1 MKKILVILSL
11 FLCFFGA
18 VSVSAAGVVID
29 SERVS
34 FNEET
39 GIPFVDSGRTLV
51 PLRATMEAFGA
62 EVGFDSETAT
72 ATVSMGQVTLKCTVG
87 EKKIFRNGV
96 KIDNDAASCIV
107 GGRTYL
113 PIRAVLT
120 SFGAKVGWNGEDVTV
135 ETDYGAFLKK
145 TESGGRRDSSIWT
158 KWSDAVSTQ
167 ESGDFS
173 GAAAKYSSLAP
184 NFLAEGDDLSSA
196 MLYLRLGTCYEK
208 IGDFKNASFAFRRE
222 SHYWEKAGRREE
234 TIDSLRRSNLIK
246 SEVKIYART
255 HEEDALKTAP
265 FVKENG
271 GTLLGAYA
279 ELEKGVYD
287 PSKPST
293 FYMDTFP
300 GLVGKDHGAYL
311 LYLPYGTEIGHYK
324 SHLDRAKALGKTVQI
339 ALEPHEGIASVS
351 DGDYLKKLASDM
363 ESSGVNMLLRFAG
376 EMNDTTCK
384 WYTPD
389 CELYKEKFRLVAD
402 TFHTYA
408 PHVPVVWSPNF
419 YPEDTMENYYPGDK
433 YVDYVGLSAYKLHQ
447 TVTDP
452 LGEGVDRSVY
462 SDILDKTVR
471 LYGDRKPI
479 IVSEGAPSYM
489 DYDTMADITP
499 FAVNQL
505 KEFYT
510 YLPIRYPQVKMV
522 FYFDADRERWRFSL
536 SGNSEMLEA
545 YKEVIRQPSYV
556 ASFSH
561 EAFSAYIETADNV
574 ALAPGETE
582 LAALVS
588 YPYPERIGY
597 VVYSINGHD
606 VATAYGIPFG
616 VKVDLSPY
624 SGQKIELTVRAFG
637 NSGLLAA
644 KSESIFVK

>member
-11 FLCFFGA
+11 FLSFFGA

-29 SERVS
+29 SERVI

-72 ATVSMGQVTLKCTVG
+72 VTVSMGQVTLKCTVG

-96 KIDNDAASCIV
+96 KIDNDAAACIV

-135 ETDYGAFLKK
+135 ETDYGAFLQK
-145 TESGGRRDSSIWT
+145 TESGGRRDSSIWA

-173 GAAAKYSSLAP
+173 GAAAKYLSLAP

-208 IGDFKNASFAFRRE
+208 IGDFKNAAFAFRRE
-222 SHYWEKAGRREE
+222 SYYWERAGRREE

-255 HEEDALKTAP
+255 NEEDALKTAP

-279 ELEKGVYD
+279 ELERAVYD

-324 SHLDRAKALGKTVQI
+324 SHIDRARELGKTVQI

-351 DGDYLKKLASDM
+351 DGEYLKKLASDM

-433 YVDYVGLSAYKLHQ
+433 YVDFVGLSAYKLNQ

-452 LGEGVDRSVY
+452 LGEGVDRGVY

-505 KEFYT
+505 REFYT

-556 ASFSH
+556 ASFSR

-616 VKVDLSPY
+616 AKVDLSPY

-637 NSGLLAA
+637 DSGLLAA